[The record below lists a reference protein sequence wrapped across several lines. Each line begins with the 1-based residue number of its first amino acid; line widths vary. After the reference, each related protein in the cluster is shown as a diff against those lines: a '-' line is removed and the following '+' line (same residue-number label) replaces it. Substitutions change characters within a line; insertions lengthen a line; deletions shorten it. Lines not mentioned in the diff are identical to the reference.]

1 MSESADSAVSSPEA
15 KPETESE
22 LNERAR
28 ARELLSGPTDVILR
42 DGSTVRL
49 RPPLAEEVTP
59 VIEFLRNLSPESYTQ
74 RFHGAATIDASLLEG
89 MVDCDWLEQG
99 ALIAT
104 RAGAE
109 GEEVVAL
116 GSYDRLRQ
124 RDRAEV
130 SFVVADHLQGH
141 GLGTQVFNQLVARAS
156 AVGIRSFVALVK
168 ADNMKALEML
178 SLSGFS
184 LHRELD
190 SGIVEMEISL
200 APTEHL
206 LEWVG
211 ARDHEAV
218 TASLRP
224 FFLPRSVAIIGAS
237 AREGSTGGDLFRNIL
252 HAGFKGVVY
261 PVNSSATP
269 VAGVRAYSSIDE
281 IEDSV
286 DLAIVCTPAQVVL
299 DVVDDALRKGVRA
312 IAVISAGF
320 AEVGVD
326 GQDLQEELLAL
337 VRMHGGRL
345 LGPNILGIASAAP
358 RLNATF
364 GAVEPPFP
372 FGRLALSSQ
381 SGALGVAL
389 LDAAR
394 ARGLGVSSFVSVG
407 NTADVSPN
415 DLLEWWEDDETT
427 DLILLYLESFGNPK
441 KFARIARRVA
451 RQKPILALKS
461 GRSTAGIRA
470 ASSHTAA
477 LASSETATAALFH
490 QAGVIRAETF
500 AELLET
506 ARLIAGQPLPS
517 GNRVAVVTNA
527 GGLAVICADA
537 CESVGLS
544 LPELTEESQ
553 QKLRKLL
560 AKEATVRN
568 PVDMLGTATGDVFTE
583 AIRIVLADARVDA
596 LIVLSIPMAA
606 ASTERIVEAIEQV
619 LAEDK
624 PTKPIVPVFAGSA
637 ERVFGSLSV
646 SFNFPESAAH
656 ALGHAAKRGQ
666 WLRRPL
672 GTVPDL
678 EGIDFEA
685 GAAVVNKAIARDDDG
700 WLQADEIEAL
710 LGAYGIPFVKQ
721 HVAASREEALAT
733 AKEYGYP
740 VVVKAAEAGLHKS
753 DKGLVALGISDDE
766 ELEQTLERIGLPA
779 LIQQQV
785 DGKIELLA
793 GVVEDTLFGPLV
805 GLGPGG
811 VFAELIAGTTYRI
824 APITTRD
831 AEELVST
838 GRTERLVAG
847 FRGAPA
853 ADHGALIDLMLRLS
867 KLSIDRPEIVELDL
881 NPLFALPEGYLPVD
895 ARIRVEPVR
904 EGPPLKGW

>member
-1 MSESADSAVSSPEA
+1 MSESADSAVSSAEA
-15 KPETESE
+15 KPGSESE
-22 LNERAR
+22 QNERAH

-49 RPPLAEEVTP
+49 RPPLAEEVDP
-59 VIEFLRNLSPESYTQ
+59 VVEFLRNLSPESYTQ

-104 RAGAE
+104 RAGAD

-130 SFVVADHLQGH
+130 SFVVSDHLQGW

-178 SLSGFS
+178 ALSGFS

-218 TASLRP
+218 VTSLRP

-237 AREGSTGGDLFRNIL
+237 AREGSVGGDLFRNIL

-269 VAGVRAYSSIDE
+269 VAGVRAYSSVDE
-281 IEDSV
+281 IEDSI
-286 DLAIVCTPAQVVL
+286 DLAVVCTPARVVL
-299 DVVDDALRKGVRA
+299 DVVDDALRKGIRA
-312 IAVISAGF
+312 VAVISAGF

-326 GQDLQEELLAL
+326 GQDLQDELLAL

-345 LGPNILGIASAAP
+345 LGPNILGIASAAS
-358 RLNATF
+358 RLNATI
-364 GAVEPPFP
+364 GAIEPP

-389 LDAAR
+389 LAAAR
-394 ARGLGVSSFVSVG
+394 ARGLGVSAFVSVG

-427 DLILLYLESFGNPK
+427 DLVLLYLESFGNPK

-451 RQKPILALKS
+451 RQKPILAMKS
-461 GRSTAGIRA
+461 GRSSAGIRA

-500 AELLET
+500 EELLDT
-506 ARLIAGQPLPS
+506 ASLLAGQPLPD
-517 GNRVAVVTNA
+517 GNRVAIVTNA
-527 GGLAVICADA
+527 GGLAVVCADA
-537 CESVGLS
+537 CEAAGLT

-553 QKLRKLL
+553 EKLRKLL
-560 AKEATVRN
+560 AAEATVRN
-568 PVDMLGTATGDVFTE
+568 PIDMLGTARGEVFAE
-583 AIRIVLADARVDA
+583 AIRIVLEDRRIDA
-596 LIVLSIPMAA
+596 LIVLSIPMVSV
-606 ASTERIVEAIEQV
+606 STDKIVEAIERV

-624 PTKPIVPVFAGSA
+624 PTKPIVPVFAGNP
-637 ERVFGSLSV
+637 ERVFGSLSAAF
-646 SFNFPESAAH
+646 SYPESAAH

-672 GTVPDL
+672 GVVPELD
-678 EGIDFEA
+678 GIDFEA
-685 GAAVVNKAIARDDDG
+685 GAAVIDKALARDDDG
-700 WLQADEIEAL
+700 WLHADEIEQL

-721 HVAASREEALAT
+721 RVVAGREEALAT
-733 AKEYGYP
+733 AKEFGYP

-831 AEELVST
+831 AEELVSSNRT
-838 GRTERLVAG
+838 GRLVAG
-847 FRGAPA
+847 FRGAPP
-853 ADHGALIDLMLRLS
+853 ADRGVLIDLMLRLS
-867 KLSIDRPEIVELDL
+867 KLAIDRPEIVELDL
-881 NPLFALPEGYLPVD
+881 NPLFALPKGYLPVD

>member
-1 MSESADSAVSSPEA
+1 MSESADAPATSAIEA
-15 KPETESE
+15 QLENEQ
-22 LNERAR
+22 NERTR

-49 RPPLAEEVTP
+49 RPPRADEVAS
-59 VIEFLRNLSPESYTQ
+59 VVEFLRNLSPESYTQ
-74 RFHGAATIDASLLEG
+74 RFHGRASIDASLLEG
-89 MVDCDWLEQG
+89 MADCDWLEQG

-104 RAGAE
+104 RAGAA

-130 SFVVADHLQGH
+130 SFVVADHLQGW

-168 ADNMKALEML
+168 GDNMKALEML
-178 SLSGFS
+178 TLSGFS

-190 SGIVEMEISL
+190 MGIVEMEISL

-218 TASLRP
+218 AASLKP
-224 FFLPRSVAIIGAS
+224 FFLPKSVAIIGAS
-237 AREGSTGGDLFRNIL
+237 AREGSVGGDLFRNVL
-252 HAGFKGVVY
+252 AAGFKGVVY

-269 VAGVRAYSSIDE
+269 VAGVRSYSSLNEID
-281 IEDSV
+281 DSI
-286 DLAIVCTPAQVVL
+286 DLAIVCTPARVVL
-299 DVVDDALRKGVRA
+299 DVVDEALRKGVRA
-312 IAVISAGF
+312 VAVISAGF
-320 AEVGVD
+320 AEIGID
-326 GQDLQEELLAL
+326 GQDLQDELLAL
-337 VRMHGGRL
+337 VRMYGGRL
-345 LGPNILGIASAAP
+345 LGPNILGLSSAATH
-358 RLNATF
+358 LNATI
-364 GAVEPPFP
+364 GAVEPPP
-372 FGRLALSSQ
+372 GRLALSSQ

-394 ARGLGVSSFVSVG
+394 ARGLGVSAFVSVG

-415 DLLEWWEDDETT
+415 DLLEWWEDDDTT

-451 RQKPILALKS
+451 RRKPILALKS
-461 GRSTAGIRA
+461 GRSTAGRRA

-477 LASSETATAALFH
+477 LASSETATTALFH
-490 QAGVIRAETF
+490 QAGVIRADTF

-506 ARLIAGQPLPS
+506 ARLIAGQPLPA
-517 GNRVAVVTNA
+517 GNRVAIVTNA

-537 CESVGLS
+537 CEAAGLT

-560 AKEATVRN
+560 AAEATVRN
-568 PVDMLGTATGDVFTE
+568 PIDMLGTATGEVFTK
-583 AIRIVLADARVDA
+583 AIRIALADARVDA
-596 LIVLSIPMAA
+596 VIVMTIPMVTVR
-606 ASTERIVEAIEQV
+606 TEQIIEAIERV

-624 PTKPIVPVFAGSA
+624 PTKPIVPVFAGSP

-656 ALGHAAKRGQ
+656 ALGHAAERGR

-672 GTVPDL
+672 GTVPEFDD
-678 EGIDFEA
+678 IDFET
-685 GAAVVNKAIARDDDG
+685 GATVVDKAIARDGDG
-700 WLQADEIEAL
+700 WLEADEIEQL

-721 HVAASREEALAT
+721 RVAGDREEALAT
-733 AKEYGYP
+733 AREFGYP

-811 VFAELIAGTTYRI
+811 VFAELIADTTYRI

-831 AEELVST
+831 AEELVSS
-838 GRTERLVAG
+838 GRTKRLVAG
-847 FRGAPA
+847 FRGAPP
-853 ADHGALIDLMLRLS
+853 ADEGALIDLMLRLS
-867 KLSIDRPEIVELDL
+867 KLAIDRPEIVELDL
-881 NPLFALPEGYLPVD
+881 NPLFALPDGYLPVD

>member
-1 MSESADSAVSSPEA
+1 MAESVEAITTPAVEARLSSDEQ
-15 KPETESE
+15 E
-22 LNERAR
+22 R

-42 DGSTVRL
+42 DGSTARL
-49 RPPLAEEVTP
+49 RPPRAGEEEAV
-59 VIEFLRNLSPESYTQ
+59 VEFLRNLSPESYTQ
-74 RFHGAATIDASLLEG
+74 RFHGSAQVSATLLGG
-89 MVDCDWLEQG
+89 MVNCDWIEQG
-99 ALIAT
+99 ALIAM
-104 RAGAE
+104 RAGE
-109 GEEVVAL
+109 DGEEEVVAL

-130 SFVVADHLQGH
+130 SFVVADKLQGW
-141 GLGTQVFNQLVARAS
+141 GLGTQVFNQLAARAS
-156 AVGIRSFVALVK
+156 AVGVRSFVALVK

-178 SLSGFS
+178 TLSGFN
-184 LHRELD
+184 LRRELD
-190 SGIVEMEISL
+190 MGIVEMEISL

-206 LEWVG
+206 LELVG
-211 ARDHEAV
+211 SRDHEAV

-237 AREGSTGGDLFRNIL
+237 AREGSTGGDLFRNVL

-269 VAGVRAYSSIDE
+269 VAGVRAYRSVDE
-281 IEDSV
+281 IEDTI
-286 DLAIVCTPAQVVL
+286 DLAVVCTPAQVVL

-364 GAVEPPFP
+364 GAVEPPF
-372 FGRLALSSQ
+372 GRLALSSQ

-394 ARGLGVSSFVSVG
+394 ARGLGVSAFVSVG

-461 GRSTAGIRA
+461 GRSTAGRRA

-490 QAGVIRAETF
+490 QAGVIRADTF

-506 ARLIAGQPLPS
+506 ARLIAGQPLPN

-537 CESVGLS
+537 CEAAGLS

-568 PVDMLGTATGDVFTE
+568 PIDMLGTATGEVFTE
-583 AIRIVLADARVDA
+583 AIRIALADARVDA
-596 LIVLSIPMAA
+596 VIVLSIPMVS
-606 ASTERIVEAIEQV
+606 ASTERIVTSIEQV

-624 PTKPIVPVFAGSA
+624 PSKPIVPVFAGSA

-646 SFNFPESAAH
+646 SFNFPESAAK
-656 ALGHAAKRGQ
+656 ALGHAARRGE
-666 WLRRPL
+666 WLSRRL
-672 GTVPDL
+672 GTVPEL
-678 EGIDFEA
+678 EGIDFDA
-685 GAAVVNKAIARDDDG
+685 GAAVVEKALARGDDG
-700 WLQADEIEAL
+700 WLEADEIEQL

-721 HVAASREEALAT
+721 RVAASAGEAQAI
-733 AKEYGYP
+733 ANEFGYP

-753 DKGLVALGISDDE
+753 DKGLVALGISGDDE
-766 ELEQTLERIGLPA
+766 LKQTLERIGLPA
-779 LIQQQV
+779 LVQQQV
-785 DGKIELLA
+785 DGKVELLA
-793 GVVEDTLFGPLV
+793 GVVQDTLFGPLV

-811 VFAELIAGTTYRI
+811 VFAELIADTTYRI

-831 AEELVST
+831 AEELVSS
-838 GRTERLVAG
+838 GRTARLVAG

-853 ADHGALIDLMLRLS
+853 ADREALIDLVLRLA
-867 KLSIDRPEIVELDL
+867 KLAVDRPEIAELDL
-881 NPLFALPEGYLPVD
+881 NPLFALPKGYLPVD

>member
-1 MSESADSAVSSPEA
+1 MSESADSAVSSAEA
-15 KPETESE
+15 RPETESE
-22 LNERAR
+22 QNERAH

-49 RPPLAEEVTP
+49 RPPLAEEVMP
-59 VIEFLRNLSPESYTQ
+59 VVEFLRNLSPESYTQ
-74 RFHGAATIDASLLEG
+74 RFHGRASIDASLLEG

-104 RAGAE
+104 RAGAD

-130 SFVVADHLQGH
+130 SFVVSDHLQGW

-178 SLSGFS
+178 ALSGFS

-218 TASLRP
+218 VTSLRP

-237 AREGSTGGDLFRNIL
+237 SREGSVGGDLFRNVL

-269 VAGVRAYSSIDE
+269 VAGVRAYSSVDE
-281 IEDSV
+281 IEDTI
-286 DLAIVCTPAQVVL
+286 DLAVVCTPARVVL
-299 DVVDDALRKGVRA
+299 DVVDDALRKGIRA

-345 LGPNILGIASAAP
+345 LGPNILGISSAATN
-358 RLNATF
+358 LNATI
-364 GAVEPPFP
+364 GAVEPPP
-372 FGRLALSSQ
+372 GRLALSSQ

-394 ARGLGVSSFVSVG
+394 ARGLGVSAFVSVG

-451 RQKPILALKS
+451 RRKPILALKS
-461 GRSTAGIRA
+461 GRSTAGRRA

-477 LASSETATAALFH
+477 LASSETATTALFH

-506 ARLIAGQPLPS
+506 ARLIAGQPLPA
-517 GNRVAVVTNA
+517 GNRVAIVTNA
-527 GGLAVICADA
+527 GGLAVVCADA
-537 CESVGLS
+537 CEAAGLT
-544 LPELTEESQ
+544 LPELTEDSQ

-560 AKEATVRN
+560 AAEATVRN
-568 PVDMLGTATGDVFTE
+568 PIDMLGTAPGEVFAE
-583 AIRIVLADARVDA
+583 ALRIALADARVDA
-596 LIVLSIPMAA
+596 VIVMTIPMV
-606 ASTERIVEAIEQV
+606 SVKTERIVEAIEGV

-624 PTKPIVPVFAGSA
+624 PTKPIVPVFAGSPD
-637 ERVFGSLSV
+637 RVFGSLSV

-656 ALGHAAKRGQ
+656 ALGLAAERGQ

-672 GTVPDL
+672 GVVPELDR
-678 EGIDFEA
+678 IDFET
-685 GAAVVNKAIARDDDG
+685 GAAVITKALARDDDG
-700 WLQADEIEAL
+700 WLHADEIERL

-721 HVAASREEALAT
+721 HVAVSREEALAT
-733 AKEYGYP
+733 AKEFGYP

-831 AEELVST
+831 AEELVSSD
-838 GRTERLVAG
+838 RTDRLIAG

-853 ADHGALIDLMLRLS
+853 ADRSALIDLMLRLS

-904 EGPPLKGW
+904 EGPPIKGW

>member
-1 MSESADSAVSSPEA
+1 
-15 KPETESE
+15 
-22 LNERAR
+22 
-28 ARELLSGPTDVILR
+28 
-42 DGSTVRL
+42 
-49 RPPLAEEVTP
+49 
-59 VIEFLRNLSPESYTQ
+59 
-74 RFHGAATIDASLLEG
+74 
-89 MVDCDWLEQG
+89 
-99 ALIAT
+99 
-104 RAGAE
+104 
-109 GEEVVAL
+109 
-116 GSYDRLRQ
+116 
-124 RDRAEV
+124 
-130 SFVVADHLQGH
+130 
-141 GLGTQVFNQLVARAS
+141 
-156 AVGIRSFVALVK
+156 
-168 ADNMKALEML
+168 
-178 SLSGFS
+178 
-184 LHRELD
+184 
-190 SGIVEMEISL
+190 
-200 APTEHL
+200 
-206 LEWVG
+206 
-211 ARDHEAV
+211 
-218 TASLRP
+218 
-224 FFLPRSVAIIGAS
+224 
-237 AREGSTGGDLFRNIL
+237 
-252 HAGFKGVVY
+252 
-261 PVNSSATP
+261 
-269 VAGVRAYSSIDE
+269 
-281 IEDSV
+281 
-286 DLAIVCTPAQVVL
+286 
-299 DVVDDALRKGVRA
+299 
-312 IAVISAGF
+312 
-320 AEVGVD
+320 
-326 GQDLQEELLAL
+326 
-337 VRMHGGRL
+337 
-345 LGPNILGIASAAP
+345 
-358 RLNATF
+358 
-364 GAVEPPFP
+364 
-372 FGRLALSSQ
+372 
-381 SGALGVAL
+381 
-389 LDAAR
+389 
-394 ARGLGVSSFVSVG
+394 
-407 NTADVSPN
+407 
-415 DLLEWWEDDETT
+415 
-427 DLILLYLESFGNPK
+427 
-441 KFARIARRVA
+441 
-451 RQKPILALKS
+451 
-461 GRSTAGIRA
+461 
-470 ASSHTAA
+470 
-477 LASSETATAALFH
+477 
-490 QAGVIRAETF
+490 
-500 AELLET
+500 
-506 ARLIAGQPLPS
+506 
-517 GNRVAVVTNA
+517 VAVVTNA

-537 CESVGLS
+537 CESVGLT

-568 PVDMLGTATGDVFTE
+568 PIDMLGTATGDVFTE

-596 LIVLSIPMAA
+596 LIVLSIPMAS
-606 ASTERIVEAIEQV
+606 ASTERIVEAIEHV

-672 GTVPDL
+672 GTVPEL

-700 WLQADEIEAL
+700 WLLADEIEAL

-721 HVAASREEALAT
+721 RVATNRKEAVAT
-733 AKEYGYP
+733 ANEFGYP

-853 ADHGALIDLMLRLS
+853 ADHGALIDLTLRLS

>member
-1 MSESADSAVSSPEA
+1 MSESAESATSTAEA
-15 KPETESE
+15 RPQAE
-22 LNERAR
+22 LEENERAR
-28 ARELLSGPTDVILR
+28 TRELLSGPTDVILR

-49 RPPLAEEVTP
+49 RPPRVEDVESV
-59 VIEFLRNLSPESYTQ
+59 VGFLRNLSPESYTQ
-74 RFHGAATIDASLLEG
+74 RFHGRARIDASLLEG
-89 MVDCDWLEQG
+89 MVDCDWIEQG

-104 RAGAE
+104 RIGSG

-130 SFVVADHLQGH
+130 SFVVADSLQGW
-141 GLGTQVFNQLVARAS
+141 GLGTQLFNQLVARAS
-156 AVGIRSFVALVK
+156 AVGIRSFIALVR
-168 ADNMKALEML
+168 ADNRKALEML
-178 SLSGFS
+178 TLSGFN
-184 LHRELD
+184 LRRELD
-190 SGIVEMEISL
+190 TGIVEMEISL
-200 APTEHL
+200 APTEQL
-206 LEWVG
+206 LELVG
-211 ARDHEAV
+211 SRDHEAV
-218 TASLRP
+218 VASLRP

-237 AREGSTGGDLFRNIL
+237 AREGSVGGDLFRNVL

-269 VAGVRAYSSIDE
+269 VAGVRAYRSVFE
-281 IEDSV
+281 IEEPI

-299 DVVDDALRKGVRA
+299 DVVDDALTKGIRA

-326 GQDLQEELLAL
+326 GEDLQEELLAL

-358 RLNATF
+358 HLNATF
-364 GAVEPPFP
+364 GAVDPPF
-372 FGRLALSSQ
+372 GNLALSSQ

-394 ARGLGVSSFVSVG
+394 ARGLGVSAFVSVG

-451 RQKPILALKS
+451 RRKPILALKS
-461 GRSTAGIRA
+461 GRSTAGRRA

-477 LASSETATAALFH
+477 LASSETATDALFH

-506 ARLIAGQPLPS
+506 ARLIAGQPLPA
-517 GNRVAVVTNA
+517 GNRVAIVTNA

-537 CESVGLS
+537 CEAAGLA
-544 LPELTEESQ
+544 LPELTEASQ

-560 AKEATVRN
+560 AEEATVRN
-568 PVDMLGTATGDVFTE
+568 PVDMLGTATGESFSE

-596 LIVLSIPMAA
+596 VIVLSIPMVTVK
-606 ASTERIVEAIEQV
+606 TEKIVEAIEKV

-624 PTKPIVPVFAGSA
+624 PSKPIVPVFAGSP

-646 SFNFPESAAH
+646 SFNFPESAAR
-656 ALGHAAKRGQ
+656 ALGHAASRGE
-666 WLRRPL
+666 WLRRRL
-672 GTVPDL
+672 GTVPEL
-678 EGIDFEA
+678 GGIDVEA
-685 GAAVVNKAIARDDDG
+685 GAVIVDAALARADDG
-700 WLQADEIEAL
+700 WLLADEIERL
-710 LGAYGIPFVKQ
+710 LAAYGIPFVKQ
-721 HVAASREEALAT
+721 KVAAD
-733 AKEYGYP
+733 AKEAKAIVGELGYP

-766 ELEQTLERIGLPA
+766 ELAATLERIGFPA

-793 GVVEDTLFGPLV
+793 GVVDDPLFGPLV

-811 VFAELIAGTTYRI
+811 VMAELIADTTYRI

-831 AEELVST
+831 AEELVSS
-838 GRTERLVAG
+838 GRTDRLASG
-847 FRGAPA
+847 FRGAPP
-853 ADHGALIDLMLRLS
+853 ADRPALIDLMLRLS
-867 KLSIDRPEIVELDL
+867 RLATDRPEIVELDL

-895 ARIRVEPVR
+895 ARIRVESVR
-904 EGPPLKGW
+904 GGPPLKGW

>member
-1 MSESADSAVSSPEA
+1 MSESADSAVSSAEA
-15 KPETESE
+15 RPETESE
-22 LNERAR
+22 QNERAH

-49 RPPLAEEVTP
+49 RPPLAEEVMP
-59 VIEFLRNLSPESYTQ
+59 VVEFLRNLSPESYTQ
-74 RFHGAATIDASLLEG
+74 RFHGRASIDASLLEG

-104 RAGAE
+104 RAGAD

-130 SFVVADHLQGH
+130 SFVVSDHLQGW

-178 SLSGFS
+178 ALSGFS

-218 TASLRP
+218 VTSLRP

-237 AREGSTGGDLFRNIL
+237 SREGSVGGDLFRNVL

-269 VAGVRAYSSIDE
+269 VAGVRAYSSVDE
-281 IEDSV
+281 IEDTI
-286 DLAIVCTPAQVVL
+286 DLAVVCTPARVVL
-299 DVVDDALRKGVRA
+299 DVVDDALRKGIRA

-345 LGPNILGIASAAP
+345 LGPNILGISSAATN
-358 RLNATF
+358 LNATI
-364 GAVEPPFP
+364 GAVEPPP
-372 FGRLALSSQ
+372 GRLALSSQ

-394 ARGLGVSSFVSVG
+394 ARGLGVSAFVSVG

-451 RQKPILALKS
+451 RRKPILALKS
-461 GRSTAGIRA
+461 GRSTAGRRA

-477 LASSETATAALFH
+477 LASSETATTALFH

-506 ARLIAGQPLPS
+506 ARLIAGQPLPA
-517 GNRVAVVTNA
+517 GNRVAIVTNA
-527 GGLAVICADA
+527 GGLAVVCADA
-537 CESVGLS
+537 CEAAGLT
-544 LPELTEESQ
+544 LPELTEDSQ

-560 AKEATVRN
+560 AAEATVRN
-568 PVDMLGTATGDVFTE
+568 PIDMLGTAPGEVFAE
-583 AIRIVLADARVDA
+583 ALRIALADARVDA
-596 LIVLSIPMAA
+596 VIVMTIPMV
-606 ASTERIVEAIEQV
+606 SVKTERIVEAIEGV
-619 LAEDK
+619 LADDK
-624 PTKPIVPVFAGSA
+624 PTKPIVPVFAGSPD
-637 ERVFGSLSV
+637 RVFGSLSV

-656 ALGHAAKRGQ
+656 ALGLAAERGQ

-672 GTVPDL
+672 GVVPELDR
-678 EGIDFEA
+678 IDFET
-685 GAAVVNKAIARDDDG
+685 GAAVITKALARDDDG
-700 WLQADEIEAL
+700 WLHADEIERL

-721 HVAASREEALAT
+721 HVAVSREEALAT
-733 AKEYGYP
+733 AKEFGYP

-831 AEELVST
+831 AEELVSSD
-838 GRTERLVAG
+838 RTDRLIAG

-853 ADHGALIDLMLRLS
+853 ADRSALIDLMLRLS

-904 EGPPLKGW
+904 EGPPIKGW

>member
-1 MSESADSAVSSPEA
+1 MSESADAITTSEA
-15 KPETESE
+15 ETQLASE
-22 LNERAR
+22 NEQSERAR

-49 RPPLAEEVTP
+49 RPPRADEVDS
-59 VIEFLRNLSPESYTQ
+59 VVEFLRDLSPESYTQ
-74 RFHGAATIDASLLEG
+74 RFHGAARIDASLLEG

-130 SFVVADHLQGH
+130 AFVVSDHLQGW
-141 GLGTQVFNQLVARAS
+141 GLGTQVFNQLITRAS

-178 SLSGFS
+178 TLSGFN

-200 APTEHL
+200 TPTEHL

-218 TASLRP
+218 TASLKP
-224 FFLPRSVAIIGAS
+224 FFLPRSVAIVGAS

-281 IEDSV
+281 IGDSI

-299 DVVDDALRKGVRA
+299 DVVDDALRTGVRA

-326 GQDLQEELLAL
+326 GQDLQDELLAL

-364 GAVEPPFP
+364 GAVEPPF
-372 FGRLALSSQ
+372 GRLALSSQ

-394 ARGLGVSSFVSVG
+394 ARGLGVSAFVSVG

-461 GRSTAGIRA
+461 GRSTSGRRA

-506 ARLIAGQPLPS
+506 ARLIAGQPLPG

-537 CESVGLS
+537 CESVGLA
-544 LPELTEESQ
+544 LPELSEESQ

-568 PVDMLGTATGDVFTE
+568 PVDMLGTATGEVFAE

-596 LIVLSIPMAA
+596 LIVLSIPMVS
-606 ASTERIVEAIEQV
+606 ASTERIVGAIEQV

-624 PTKPIVPVFAGSA
+624 PTKPVVPVFAGSA

-656 ALGHAAKRGQ
+656 ALGHAARRGQ

-672 GTVPDL
+672 GTVPEL
-678 EGIDFEA
+678 EGIDFET
-685 GAAVVNKAIARDDDG
+685 GAAVIDKAIARDDDG
-700 WLQADEIEAL
+700 WLEANEIEAL

-721 HVAASREEALAT
+721 RVAATREEALAT
-733 AKEYGYP
+733 ANEFGYP

-753 DKGLVALGISDDE
+753 DKGLVALGIPSDE
-766 ELEQTLERIGLPA
+766 ELEQTLKKIGLPA

-811 VFAELIAGTTYRI
+811 VFAELIADTTYRI

-831 AEELVST
+831 AEELVSS
-838 GRTERLVAG
+838 GRTKRLVAG
-847 FRGAPA
+847 FRGAPP
-853 ADHGALIDLMLRLS
+853 ADEPALIDLVLRLS
-867 KLSIDRPEIVELDL
+867 KLAIDRPEIVELDL

-904 EGPPLKGW
+904 EGPPLRGW

>member
-1 MSESADSAVSSPEA
+1 MSESADSAVSSAEAQPESA
-15 KPETESE
+15 SE
-22 LNERAR
+22 LNERAH

-49 RPPLAEEVTP
+49 RPPRAEEVDP
-59 VIEFLRNLSPESYTQ
+59 VVDFLRNLSPESYTQ
-74 RFHGAATIDASLLEG
+74 RFHGRASIDASLLEG

-141 GLGTQVFNQLVARAS
+141 GLGTQVFNQLVARAA

-178 SLSGFS
+178 SLSGFA

-200 APTEHL
+200 EPTEHL

-218 TASLRP
+218 VTSLRP

-237 AREGSTGGDLFRNIL
+237 AREGSVGGDLFRNIL

-269 VAGVRAYSSIDE
+269 VAGVRAYRSVDE
-281 IEDSV
+281 IEDSI
-286 DLAIVCTPAQVVL
+286 DLAVVCTPARVVL

-326 GQDLQEELLAL
+326 GRDLQEELLAL

-345 LGPNILGIASAAP
+345 LGPNILGLSSAATS
-358 RLNATF
+358 LNATI
-364 GAVEPPFP
+364 GAVEPPL
-372 FGRLALSSQ
+372 GRLALSSQ

-394 ARGLGVSSFVSVG
+394 ARGIGVSAFVSVG

-415 DLLEWWEDDETT
+415 DLLEWWEDDATT

-461 GRSTAGIRA
+461 GRSTSGIRA

-477 LASSETATAALFH
+477 LANSETATTALFH

-506 ARLIAGQPLPS
+506 ARLIAGQPLPA
-517 GNRVAVVTNA
+517 GNRVAIVTNA
-527 GGLAVICADA
+527 GGLAVVCADA
-537 CESVGLS
+537 CEAAGLT

-553 QKLRKLL
+553 QKLRELL
-560 AKEATVRN
+560 AAEATVRN
-568 PVDMLGTATGDVFTE
+568 PVDMLGTATGEVFAK
-583 AIRIVLADARVDA
+583 AIRIALADARVDA
-596 LIVLSIPMAA
+596 VIVMTIPMV
-606 ASTERIVEAIEQV
+606 SVKTERIVEAIEQV

-624 PTKPIVPVFAGSA
+624 PTKPIIPVFAGSPD
-637 ERVFGSLSV
+637 RVFGSLSV

-656 ALGHAAKRGQ
+656 ALGHAARRGE

-672 GTVPDL
+672 GTVPEL
-678 EGIDFEA
+678 EGVDFDT
-685 GAAVVNKAIARDDDG
+685 AAAIVGKALARDDDG
-700 WLQADEIEAL
+700 WLHADEIERL

-733 AKEYGYP
+733 ANEYGYP

-831 AEELVST
+831 AEELVSSD
-838 GRTERLVAG
+838 RTNRLVDG
-847 FRGAPA
+847 FRGAPP
-853 ADHGALIDLMLRLS
+853 ADRGALIDLMLRLS

>member
-1 MSESADSAVSSPEA
+1 MPESADSAVSSTEA
-15 KPETESE
+15 QPETESE
-22 LNERAR
+22 VNERAH

-49 RPPLAEEVTP
+49 RPPLAEEVEP
-59 VIEFLRNLSPESYTQ
+59 VVEFLRNLSPESYTQ
-74 RFHGAATIDASLLEG
+74 RFHGRASIDASLLEG

-130 SFVVADHLQGH
+130 SFVVSDHLQGW

-178 SLSGFS
+178 ALSGFS

-218 TASLRP
+218 VTSLRP

-237 AREGSTGGDLFRNIL
+237 SREGSTGGDLFRNIL

-269 VAGVRAYSSIDE
+269 VAGVRAYSSVAE
-281 IEDSV
+281 IEDTI
-286 DLAIVCTPAQVVL
+286 DLAVVCTPARVVL

-326 GQDLQEELLAL
+326 GQDLQDELLAL

-345 LGPNILGIASAAP
+345 LGPNILGISSAATN
-358 RLNATF
+358 LNATI
-364 GAVEPPFP
+364 GAVEPPP
-372 FGRLALSSQ
+372 GRLALSSQ

-394 ARGLGVSSFVSVG
+394 ARGLGVSAFVSVG

-451 RQKPILALKS
+451 RRKPILALKS
-461 GRSTAGIRA
+461 GRSTAGKRA

-477 LASSETATAALFH
+477 LASSETATTALFH

-506 ARLIAGQPLPS
+506 ARLIAGQPLPA
-517 GNRVAVVTNA
+517 GNRVAIVTNA
-527 GGLAVICADA
+527 GGLAVVCADA
-537 CESVGLS
+537 CEAAGLT

-553 QKLRKLL
+553 AKLRKLL
-560 AKEATVRN
+560 PAEATVRN
-568 PVDMLGTATGDVFTE
+568 PIDMLGTAPGEVFAE
-583 AIRIVLADARVDA
+583 AIRIALADARVDA
-596 LIVLSIPMAA
+596 LIVMTIPMV
-606 ASTERIVEAIEQV
+606 SVKTERIVEAIEGV

-624 PTKPIVPVFAGSA
+624 PTKPIVPVFAGSP

-656 ALGHAAKRGQ
+656 ALGHAARRGQ

-672 GTVPDL
+672 GTFPEP
-678 EGIDFEA
+678 EGIDTA
-685 GAAVVNKAIARDDDG
+685 TGAAIVHKAIARDDDG
-700 WLQADEIEAL
+700 WLHADEIEGL

-721 HVAASREEALAT
+721 RVVTSTADALAT
-733 AKEYGYP
+733 AKEFGYP
-740 VVVKAAEAGLHKS
+740 LVVKAAEAGLHKS
-753 DKGLVALGISDDE
+753 DKGLVALGIGDDE
-766 ELEQTLERIGLPA
+766 ELEATVERIGLPA
-779 LIQQQV
+779 LLQQQV
-785 DGKIELLA
+785 DGKVELLA
-793 GVVEDTLFGPLV
+793 GVVEDPLFGPLV

-811 VFAELIAGTTYRI
+811 VLAELIADTTYRI
-824 APITTRD
+824 APIRTRD
-831 AEELVST
+831 AEELVDS
-838 GRTERLVAG
+838 GRTARLVAG
-847 FRGAPA
+847 FRGAPP
-853 ADHGALIDLMLRLS
+853 ADRGALIDLVIRLS
-867 KLSIDRPEIVELDL
+867 KLAIDRPEIVELDL

-904 EGPPLKGW
+904 EGPPLRGW